1 MSILQASI
9 RKIRKQRCLKNISV
23 HSINLSDLYKQK
35 MMLTCIYLFFSRAVR
50 LSELSCCIKASL
62 SVGSMDNTVMQTEN
76 KKGRKLY
83 DCLHWETHVVLGH
96 MTGLT
101 TSKGWEGM
109 SAVEFQVIIRNKKT
123 EFMLINHLS
132 AYIKW

>member
-1 MSILQASI
+1 MTILQAS

-23 HSINLSDLYKQK
+23 HSINLSDLDKQK
-35 MMLTCIYLFFSRAVR
+35 MMLTCFYLFFSRAVR

-76 KKGRKLY
+76 KKGRKWY

-96 MTGLT
+96 MIGLT

-109 SAVEFQVIIRNKKT
+109 SGVEFQVVIIRNKKNWVYANKS
-123 EFMLINHLS
+123 FICLH
-132 AYIKW
+132 